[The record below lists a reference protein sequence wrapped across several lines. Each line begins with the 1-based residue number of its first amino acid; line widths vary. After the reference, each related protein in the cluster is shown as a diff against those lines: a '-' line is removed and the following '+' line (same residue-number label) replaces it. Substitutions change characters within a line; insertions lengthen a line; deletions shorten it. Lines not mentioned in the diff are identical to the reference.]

1 MDEREWL
8 AEQFEQNREHLRG
21 VAFRMLGSLGE
32 ADDAVQEAW
41 LRLNRTGAQGIE
53 NLGGWLTTVVAHV
66 SLDMLR
72 SRKSRREDSLDA
84 QPTEPQPATP
94 PASAKRTDPEREAIL
109 ADSVGLALMVVLDRL
124 NPPERLA
131 FVLHDLFGVSFNEI
145 GSIVGRSATATRQL
159 ASRARR
165 RVQGAAAP
173 PRTKLSE
180 QRRVVDAFLTALRA
194 GDFEGLVSVLDPDV
208 SVHIDAVAQVPGMPL
223 DQRGAELWA
232 RQAITSAR
240 GAVFARPA
248 LVDGAVG
255 VVIAPRGRL
264 FRAINFTIVDGKIT
278 HIDFVADPERLQALN
293 LAVLED

>member
-1 MDEREWL
+1 MDQREWL
-8 AEQFEQNREHLRG
+8 AEQFGQNREHLRG

-41 LRLNRTGAQGIE
+41 LRLNRSDDKSIE

-84 QPTEPQPATP
+84 QPTEPRPAT
-94 PASAKRTDPEREAIL
+94 ASAAAKRADPEREAVL
-109 ADSVGLALMVVLDRL
+109 AESVGLALMVVLDRL

-131 FVLHDLFGVSFNEI
+131 FVLHDMFGVSFDEI
-145 GSIVGRSATATRQL
+145 GSIVGRSATAARQL

-165 RVQGAAAP
+165 RVQGATISS
-173 PRTKLSE
+173 RGKLSE
-180 QRRVVDAFLTALRA
+180 QRRVVDGFLAALRA
-194 GDFEGLVSVLDPDV
+194 GDLETLVSLLDPDV
-208 SVHIDAVAQVPGMPL
+208 VVHSDIGPAVQGH
-223 DQRGAELWA
+223 GAEFWA
-232 RQAITSAR
+232 RQAITLAR
-240 GAVFARPA
+240 GAAAARPA

-255 VVIAPRGRL
+255 VVVAPRGRL
-264 FRAINFTIVDGKIT
+264 LRVINLTIVGGKIAS
-278 HIDFVADPERLQALN
+278 IDVISNPDRLRALD